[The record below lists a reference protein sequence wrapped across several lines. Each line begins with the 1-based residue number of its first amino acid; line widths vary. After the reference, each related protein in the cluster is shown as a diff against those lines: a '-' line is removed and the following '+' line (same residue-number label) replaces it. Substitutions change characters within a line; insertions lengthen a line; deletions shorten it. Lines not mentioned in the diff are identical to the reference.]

1 MSGPFSCG
9 VLAVWLQVRDCSG
22 GREYRERLTIPAHSE
37 FIAQWSD
44 NILIVGENC
53 GRFLRRKES
62 TFKKIT
68 LLCLE
73 LFGEKRDKAE
83 EYNNDIEGFSQVT
96 LCYLPIKLFY
106 LMYLLMLLL
115 HGCAFLN
122 KIQLFHLVFVRV
134 ILVNT
139 VLIHPFSLLY
149 KMVFYYRIV
158 ECMYIL
164 KYIKYC

>member
-1 MSGPFSCG
+1 MTTGKG
-9 VLAVWLQVRDCSG
+9 LIWRMGIQ
-22 GREYRERLTIPAHSE
+22 RETDHPCPQRIYSPMVGQYFNS
-37 FIAQWSD
+37 
-44 NILIVGENC
+44 GENC

-62 TFKKIT
+62 IFKKIT

-73 LFGEKRDKAE
+73 LFGEKQDKAE

-122 KIQLFHLVFVRV
+122 
-134 ILVNT
+134 
-139 VLIHPFSLLY
+139 
-149 KMVFYYRIV
+149 
-158 ECMYIL
+158 
-164 KYIKYC
+164 